1 MINLFGKSK
10 EEKADNAAEHR
21 LMSFQREQATTNTAL
36 GDAADDSLQ
45 MSYHNDKSDLI
56 RWQQD
61 LDDDLMKVVARLRGL
76 MLVNDEWIP
85 NSKIE
90 PIVNE
95 LFVNEVVIPQCEPY
109 ISRNMINT
117 NFTSKDINVMLI
129 NTFNEI
135 ANNMGDGYD
144 IYGITFMKYDAVLR
158 PMKNFCKSSAFRALN
173 GWTKKTDSSIIKR
186 VEAYTDGNAQPTK
199 KLFGIFGGG

>member
-1 MINLFGKSK
+1 MMNIFGKGK
-10 EEKADNAAEHR
+10 EERAEVASEKR
-21 LMSFQREQATTNTAL
+21 LMSFQREQTTTKTAL

-45 MSYHNDKSDLI
+45 MNYHNDKSDLI

-76 MLVNDEWIP
+76 KLKNNEWVSNKNI
-85 NSKIE
+85 K

-95 LFVNEVVIPQCEPY
+95 LFVNEVVVPQCEPY

-117 NFTSKDINVMLI
+117 NFTSKDINVMLR

-135 ANNMGDGYD
+135 ASNMCDGYD
-144 IYGITFMKYDAVLR
+144 IYDIEFMKYDAVLR

>member
-1 MINLFGKSK
+1 MNIFGKGK
-10 EEKADNAAEHR
+10 EERAEVASEKR
-21 LMSFQREQATTNTAL
+21 LMSFQRKQATTKTAL

-45 MSYHNDKSDLI
+45 MNYHNDKSDLI

-76 MLVNDEWIP
+76 KLKNNEWVSNKNI
-85 NSKIE
+85 K

-95 LFVNEVVIPQCEPY
+95 LFVNEVVVPQCEPY

-117 NFTSKDINVMLI
+117 NFTSKDINVMLR

-135 ANNMGDGYD
+135 ASNMCDGYD
-144 IYGITFMKYDAVLR
+144 IYDIEFMKYDAVLR